1 MSAPSSVTKVKIK
14 KGQTNIE
21 YTSDVDAASYYIHEL
36 TRAALRDVGK
46 YVAKEFRARYY
57 SIFKKHKGK
66 AGGSVMYKVWSNAR
80 TIAPRVQI
88 GLPSS
93 GKKASGFYSFF
104 QEFGSSKTP
113 KLGLL
118 RGSVEENVAK
128 IVEIESQYLSGLS
141 GEASALAAQIDEADM
156 EGGADE

>member
-1 MSAPSSVTKVKIK
+1 MSAPRSVTKVKIK

-46 YVAKEFRARYY
+46 YVCKEFRARYY
-57 SIFKKHKGK
+57 SVFKRRKGK
-66 AGGSVMYKVWSNAR
+66 AGGSIWYSVWANAK
-80 TIAPRVQI
+80 TIYPRVQI
-88 GLPSS
+88 GLS
-93 GKKASGFYSFF
+93 GKRASGFYSLF